1 MWQRSV
7 LLSVFNTVD
16 GTLFPQISDFQN
28 LYLAFK
34 KAKTGKPYTPNIA
47 CFEACLEQQLF
58 QLQQELVSRSYQPG
72 QYRAFLIYEPKIRL
86 ISAAPFRDRV
96 VHHAICNVIEP
107 IFESSFIQDTY
118 ANRREKGTHKGI
130 KRCRDFLR
138 QYRFVLKADIRK
150 YFPSL
155 DLHILKKLIS
165 DKISCADTLDLIYKI
180 IDNSNPQEFVPDYFA
195 GDNLFSVLERRR
207 GLPMGNLTSQF
218 FANLYLSPL
227 DHFVTDTLRL
237 RYVRYVDDFIVF
249 ANDKKTLAN
258 ARHLIEGFLAQ
269 QLRLRLHPDKT
280 HITPCEKGIT
290 FLGQRVFRTHQ
301 KLKNENIRRFRK
313 RIRRRIKAFKAGRLH
328 PDKLEQQLNAWLG
341 HAKQADTFR
350 LRKKILHQLFFE
362 EHINIAETPDGV
374 WKVLERPRMPKKP

>member
-1 MWQRSV
+1 
-7 LLSVFNTVD
+7 
-16 GTLFPQISDFQN
+16 
-28 LYLAFK
+28 
-34 KAKTGKPYTPNIA
+34 
-47 CFEACLEQQLF
+47 
-58 QLQQELVSRSYQPG
+58 
-72 QYRAFLIYEPKIRL
+72 
-86 ISAAPFRDRV
+86 
-96 VHHAICNVIEP
+96 
-107 IFESSFIQDTY
+107 
-118 ANRREKGTHKGI
+118 
-130 KRCRDFLR
+130 
-138 QYRFVLKADIRK
+138 
-150 YFPSL
+150 
-155 DLHILKKLIS
+155 
-165 DKISCADTLDLIYKI
+165 
-180 IDNSNPQEFVPDYFA
+180 
-195 GDNLFSVLERRR
+195 
-207 GLPMGNLTSQF
+207 MGNLTSQF